1 MKEKYALSDEKWADI
16 RKILHF
22 LMKNNQKVSNIIM
35 LQRTVVVHHKLNCS
49 PIQKATRQMQMR
61 DIRYF
66 FKRFLNYIKRKTILV
81 LFIEEISYCRWLR
94 QWQGRAWRKRTL
106 QKIMCYNYIKYTPT
120 SINWNW
126 ESFDSSS
133 EIIWH
138 LQLIHCYF
146 ALLYMKCNLK
156 ISVILEIL

>member
-1 MKEKYALSDEKWADI
+1 MMMDPMLRGRDNTKSLNKAIEKIVDI
-16 RKILHF
+16 NGHCDGRV
-22 LMKNNQKVSNIIM
+22 VSRYM
-35 LQRTVVVHHKLNCS
+35 EVYKTK
-49 PIQKATRQMQMR
+49 MQMR